1 MLSIEVYFQYYG
13 DRPKTFHRS
22 GCAGDIF
29 ARTNFRRQML
39 AQMIARRIGGGTLSR
54 DLHRQADASC
64 IDRHL
69 E

>member
-1 MLSIEVYFQYYG
+1 MLSIEVYFQYYI
-13 DRPKTFHRS
+13 DRPKTFHPS

-29 ARTNFRRQML
+29 ARTKFRQQIS
-39 AQMIARRIGGGTLSR
+39 AQMIVRRIGGGTLSR

-64 IDRHL
+64 IDHHL